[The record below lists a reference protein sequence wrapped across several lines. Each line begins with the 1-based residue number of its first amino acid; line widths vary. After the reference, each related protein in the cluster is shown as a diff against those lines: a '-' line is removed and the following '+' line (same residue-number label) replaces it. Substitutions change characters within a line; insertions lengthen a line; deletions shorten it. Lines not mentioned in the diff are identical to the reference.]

1 METNAPSKLK
11 SKLRFYPI
19 NQIGET
25 TWGILKAKLTGKKS
39 KFGHFY
45 SEVNLSESDVDKLIE
60 NIKKSGEYPNLED
73 ESNDN
78 LEIYQ
83 NWLVDTYL
91 KSASTEYKSNGD
103 SDKEEKNENVKV
115 ESKKESAPPLYE
127 GVRETDLVDEEID
140 ERILEILGLEEV
152 YDFTYGEYKQL
163 LFTELQKIDRG
174 EEKSVDRAMLLQ
186 DEFKRI
192 KGKVG
197 KFKLKKKKI
206 TAESIGI
213 TGPIQISKDK
223 FFVTSRAIV
232 PTTPT
237 SIQES
242 SKDITDIE
250 KALDDIL
257 KSLTLQN
264 KEKKKRTDE
273 ERKKSEDRR
282 RRQREG
288 DLEKPLTQ
296 LKSLAKKI
304 IAPAQGILDRIFR
317 FIKFTLLG
325 YAFNQLVKWFNDPK
339 NADKI
344 KVLGRFLKDW
354 WPTLLSAY
362 VLFATP
368 FGAFIRGTLKLLRG
382 FIPQI
387 LKIIPQLAR
396 FAVANPVT
404 TAAVVATVG
413 GITKIKESERMKP
426 LTQKSQE
433 EIDKTLQS
441 KESPWYQKLGAG
453 FAEQS
458 LNAPGGPK
466 NPIGLPTPSAMYN
479 GGGLI
484 GKRSFFGGG
493 LVDREIDVNDIAFE
507 GGGGISNDSG
517 VKITGAGPDTQLIA
531 AQPGE
536 VMMSKKAVDK
546 HGANFFLNL
555 NKKAGGTNIPKIANN
570 IQLAAG
576 GGMIGKP
583 SQSTS
588 PNRSGGRVNNV
599 FSTVSNIG
607 KSVFQNLG
615 GMISADKT
623 GSSNFSSGAMV
634 SGGKTG
640 SSNVSSSGMISSG
653 GNVSSNFSSSGMV
666 SGDKTGTSNVSSSG
680 MSLGNGFNGFSGRG
694 FSGLSPIS
702 SSSGGFKSSMKPMNY
717 NVSNRFEM
725 NPLSVTNSNV
735 FGGQSYSQPNII
747 QYDAPIAKLKSTAP
761 GPPVI
766 ISKTTFTVLPPTK
779 APSKEPSISRG
790 SKLPA
795 FNISAESDSRSNIAT
810 KLGIRDLVGVS

>member
-73 ESNDN
+73 ESDDN

-91 KSASTEYKSNGD
+91 KSASTEYKSDG
-103 SDKEEKNENVKV
+103 DKEKKNESVKV
-115 ESKKESAPPLYE
+115 ESKKDSAPPLYE

-174 EEKSVDRAMLLQ
+174 EEKSVDRAILLQ

-206 TAESIGI
+206 TAESIGT
-213 TGPIQISKDK
+213 TGPIQISRDK

-273 ERKKSEDRR
+273 ERKKSEDRK

-288 DLEKPLTQ
+288 DLEKPLSQ
-296 LKSLAKKI
+296 LKALAKKI
-304 IAPAQGILDRIFR
+304 IAPAQRILDRIFR

-325 YAFNQLVKWFNDPK
+325 YAFNQLVKWFSDPK
-339 NADKI
+339 NADKV
-344 KVLGRFLKDW
+344 KVLGRFLSDW
-354 WPTLLSAY
+354 WPALLSAY

-368 FGAFIRGTLKLLRG
+368 FGKFIRVTLKLLRG
-382 FIPQI
+382 LIPQMVKFI
-387 LKIIPQLAR
+387 AKHP
-396 FAVANPVT
+396 FAFAGV
-404 TAAVVATVG
+404 TAALAVG
-413 GITKIKESERMKP
+413 GAEMWRQQKEKGQIEKESQKRNVKP
-426 LTQKSQE
+426 EVVQREVTEAKSSPLGMIGE
-433 EIDKTLQS
+433 TFS
-441 KESPWYQKLGAG
+441 KIGPLGM
-453 FAEQS
+453 F
-458 LNAPGGPK
+458 N
-466 NPIGLPTPSAMYN
+466 T
-479 GGGLI
+479 GGLVRR
-484 GKRSFFGGG
+484 KSFFGGG
-493 LVDREIDVNDIAFE
+493 EIQKELDINQIAFAE
-507 GGGGISNDSG
+507 GGGVDDSSG
-517 VKITGAGPDTQLIA
+517 VRIKGAGPDTQLIA
-531 AQPGE
+531 AAPGE
-536 VMMSKKAVDK
+536 VVMSKKAVDK
-546 HGANFFLNL
+546 YGANFFLDL

-576 GGMIGKP
+576 GGLIKRTIKSFQGGGMVGGNRSSIP
-583 SQSTS
+583 STS
-588 PNRSGGRVNNV
+588 GGGSGFNPMRGFMNWWNRGRNVRVPNENTAKFGGLKQYIKKNPNPKTLFGDDALQITRGNKAFQSGATGYSGWNPFKAFTPNMV
-599 FSTVSNIG
+599 
-607 KSVFQNLG
+607 
-615 GMISADKT
+615 KT
-623 GSSNFSSGAMV
+623 GPTPAIRQAVERPLKSFSSAPKVLKGIGGGVGSILMDMAFPEPAFNPTLDDARRMGFPMGPQSKAM
-634 SGGKTG
+634 
-640 SSNVSSSGMISSG
+640 
-653 GNVSSNFSSSGMV
+653 
-666 SGDKTGTSNVSSSG
+666 
-680 MSLGNGFNGFSGRG
+680 
-694 FSGLSPIS
+694 P
-702 SSSGGFKSSMKPMNY
+702 
-717 NVSNRFEM
+717 
-725 NPLSVTNSNV
+725 
-735 FGGQSYSQPNII
+735 
-747 QYDAPIAKLKSTAP
+747 P
-761 GPPVI
+761 GPPTI
-766 ISKTTFTVLPPTK
+766 ISKTTFTVLPPIK
-779 APSKEPSISRG
+779 VPSKSQSVPKTSELPS
-790 SKLPA
+790 
-795 FNISAESDSRSNIAT
+795 FNISANSDSRSNIAIS
-810 KLGIRDLVGVS
+810 LGIRDLVGV